1 MSRPAAFSALLLVAA
16 LPGVI
21 AAPAAIAAP
30 EPVPVS
36 PEKSELWGLPHDPLA
51 DDDVSL
57 SLSSLEEI
65 ASGASA
71 TTPVGVGEQ
80 LQAQFRIDIAR
91 HRSSATSR

>member
-51 DDDVSL
+51 GGCGRAAAGSIPD
-57 SLSSLEEI
+57 
-65 ASGASA
+65 
-71 TTPVGVGEQ
+71 
-80 LQAQFRIDIAR
+80 
-91 HRSSATSR
+91 